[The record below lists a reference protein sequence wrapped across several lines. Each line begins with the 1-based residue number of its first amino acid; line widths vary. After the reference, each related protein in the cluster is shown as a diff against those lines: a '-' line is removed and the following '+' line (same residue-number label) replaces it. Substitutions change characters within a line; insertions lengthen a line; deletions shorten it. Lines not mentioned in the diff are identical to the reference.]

1 MSDIDDIVNQELP
14 DNSSDIPIKKQ
25 EVNHQPK
32 GVKVQEKGGFL
43 HWIFHHFCA
52 MSAKDIANGVFENVV
67 DPGLRQFASNV
78 IDEAKNLFLFGE
90 EGATREGT
98 YTKYGSKSGPTVTGP
113 SRQDKMKGNFTNVE
127 FLRRDDAQ
135 DVRRRLL
142 ERLAE
147 CREVTVAFF
156 YDASDVE
163 SDSTDYNW
171 GWTQF
176 PNGLNVIPTNK
187 GTYKLNLPPAKPLAR

>member
-1 MSDIDDIVNQELP
+1 MSDINEITGIEMP
-14 DNSSDIPIKKQ
+14 DNSVSAVGSDIKNP
-25 EVNHQPK
+25 PK
-32 GVKVQEKGGFL
+32 GVKEKQKGGFF
-43 HWIFHHFCA
+43 HWLVSHFFA
-52 MSAKDIANGVFENVV
+52 MSAKDIAKGVFENVV
-67 DPGLRQFASNV
+67 DPGLRQFTSNV
-78 IDEAKNLFLFGE
+78 IDEAKNLLLFGE
-90 EGATREGT
+90 EGSSGGGQYVRYSAKSSGPAVS
-98 YTKYGSKSGPTVTGP
+98 GPSKS
-113 SRQDKMKGNFTNVE
+113 DKMKGNFTNVE
-127 FLRRDDAQ
+127 YMRREDAL

-176 PNGLNVIPTNK
+176 PNGLNVIPTSNGK
-187 GTYKLNLPPAKPLAR
+187 YKLNLPPAKALAK

>member
-1 MSDIDDIVNQELP
+1 MSDIDDIVNVELP
-14 DNSSDIPIKKQ
+14 NNSDNVKQPITQK
-25 EVNHQPK
+25 PK
-32 GVKVQEKGGFL
+32 GTKEKQSTGFFYWL
-43 HWIFHHFCA
+43 FHHFCA
-52 MSAKDIANGVFENVV
+52 MSAKDIAKNVFENVV
-67 DPGLRQFASNV
+67 DPGLRQFTSNV
-78 IDEAKNLFLFGE
+78 IDEAKNLLLFGE
-90 EGATREGT
+90 EGSSGGSNYVR
-98 YTKYGSKSGPTVTGP
+98 YSSKSSGPLVSGP
-113 SRQDKMKGNFTNVE
+113 SKTDKLKGNFTNVE
-127 FLRRDDAQ
+127 YLRREDAL

-176 PNGLNVIPTNK
+176 PNGLNVIPTSNGK
-187 GTYKLNLPPAKPLAR
+187 YKLNLPPAKPLSK